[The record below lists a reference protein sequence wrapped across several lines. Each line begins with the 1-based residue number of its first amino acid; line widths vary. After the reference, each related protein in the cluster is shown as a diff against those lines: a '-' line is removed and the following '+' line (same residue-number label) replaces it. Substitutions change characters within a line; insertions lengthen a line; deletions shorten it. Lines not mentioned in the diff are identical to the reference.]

1 MVAIYNIILIL
12 ILFLTIVYRFLNN
25 SQYKKIFCLLFFL
38 ILGSLSAFRYEII
51 FSDFWRYT
59 YHVIDAYK
67 MSWTEIFAQGDFLNA
82 FFQKSI
88 IHLFHDPQYYFIF
101 SGYFIVYAF
110 LFVGYKFCDNICVFV
125 FLFYTTFTYFVMHN
139 ITRQG
144 IAAGWLC
151 FSLYFLL
158 INKKKL
164 SLIFYFIA
172 IFFHMSSFIFI
183 IAYFFKYVS
192 VNKKALVFYVLLLM
206 SLLLLYPYFINIVQ
220 LFAYEDYNVNSFG
233 MTPAKIYNIITII
246 PVLHAVLYLLSDR
259 TNVSFS
265 NYKGV
270 FFQNKMNMLIHGSI
284 LYCIFVVLC
293 CARAGIFM
301 RVANIF
307 VLFPMLCITEALNRV
322 TNYRRLYFISVLYII
337 GIAIFIVSNINAK
350 LFPSPY
356 YFFWEVD
363 NRPTLIR

>member
-1 MVAIYNIILIL
+1 MVAIYNIILIQ
-12 ILFLTIVYRFLNN
+12 ILFLTIVYHFLNN
-25 SQYKKIFCLLFFL
+25 PHYKKYFFILFFL
-38 ILGSLSAFRYEII
+38 ILGSISAFRYEVI
-51 FSDFWRYT
+51 FSDFLRYT

-67 MSWTEIFAQGDFLNA
+67 MSWAEVFAHGDFLNT
-82 FFQKSI
+82 FFQKSV
-88 IHLFHDPQYYFIF
+88 IHLFLDPQYYFIF
-101 SGYFIVYAF
+101 SGYFIAFAF
-110 LFVGYKFCDNICVFV
+110 LFVGYKFCDNICVYV
-125 FLFYTTFTYFVMHN
+125 FLFYTTFSYFVMHN

-151 FSLYFLL
+151 FSLYYLM

-172 IFFHMSSFIFI
+172 IFFHMSSFVFI
-183 IAYFFKYVS
+183 IAYFFKYLS
-192 VNKKALVFYVLLLM
+192 VNKKIFVFYVLLLI
-206 SLLLLYPYFINIVQ
+206 SFLFLYPYFINIVQ
-220 LFAYEDYNVNSFG
+220 FFAYEDYDENSFG

-246 PVLHAVLYLLSDR
+246 PVLHAVFYLITERANIRLF
-259 TNVSFS
+259 NCAGNFL
-265 NYKGV
+265 
-270 FFQNKMNMLIHGSI
+270 QNKVNILIHGSI

-307 VLFPMLCITEALNRV
+307 VLFPMLCITEALNRA
-322 TNYRRLYFISVLYII
+322 TNYRRIYFVSILYII

-350 LFPSPY
+350 LYPSPY
-356 YFFWEVD
+356 YFFWEIG